1 MKDKSSTYIVAVS
14 GGVDSVV
21 LLDKLVSGALKVP
34 YNELIVAHFDHGI
47 REESSAD
54 AEFVQELARK
64 YNLKHEVGRTELGAG
79 ASEDQ
84 ARQMRYKYLRQVCKT
99 YNASGILLAHH
110 QDDLIETAIINLLR
124 GTSWRGLA
132 SMAEFSVND
141 MNKTLIIRPLLNR
154 TKEQLIK
161 YATEHG
167 LQWREDSTNDNQKYL
182 RNYVRHTLLPS
193 ALKKDPEF
201 SNKMLDSV
209 TKIQSLR
216 DEIEAELRNLIPAN
230 PHLPPTTYQLQRYQ
244 LIMWPEVVAGEVIYT
259 VLTSLDSQWHPST
272 RQIEGALHFAKTAQL
287 GKQLQITKSLIVSF
301 ERHLVTFQFNPQY
314 AKLAK

>member
-1 MKDKSSTYIVAVS
+1 MKSQKMNNTRVYIVAVS

-21 LLDKLVSGALKVP
+21 LLDQLVNNTLEVP

-64 YNLKHEVGRTELGAG
+64 YNLKYEGNRTELGAG
-79 ASEDQ
+79 ASENQ
-84 ARQMRYKYLRQVCKT
+84 ARQMRYKYLRQVCKK

-132 SMAEFSVND
+132 SMTEFSSND
-141 MNKTLIIRPLLNR
+141 MDKTLIIRPLLNR

-161 YATEHG
+161 YAHDYG

-193 ALKKDPEF
+193 ALKKDSEF
-201 SNKMLDSV
+201 GNKMLESI
-209 TKIQSLR
+209 TKIQSLKA
-216 DEIEAELRNLIPAN
+216 EIEAELHNLLSTK
-230 PHLPPTTYQLQRYQ
+230 PHLSSTAYQIKRYD
-244 LIMWPEVVAGEVIYT
+244 LIMWPEVVAGEIIYT
-259 VLTSLDSQWHPST
+259 ALTSLDSQWHPST
-272 RQIEGALHFAKTAQL
+272 WQIDRALHFVKTAQL

-301 ERHLVTFQFNPQY
+301 ERHLVTFQFNP
-314 AKLAK
+314 